1 MVVVIVGG
9 IALRSSLVTLVVVLV
24 LLFLFLVVVEVVGVR
39 GVPISTGAAALQA
52 AVEAV
57 AAKEVASSVETGKG
71 VIIKVAEKMFM
82 GLDASLVN
90 YWLLVVHV
98 VRPIAVK
105 IVVVAGRKFKF
116 WLRTAVNVAPVV
128 VVVIIVVGRRMV
140 VLLFDG
146 VTALMEIK

>member
-1 MVVVIVGG
+1 M
-9 IALRSSLVTLVVVLV
+9 
-24 LLFLFLVVVEVVGVR
+24 
-39 GVPISTGAAALQA
+39 
-52 AVEAV
+52 
-57 AAKEVASSVETGKG
+57 ETGKG

-140 VLLFDG
+140 VLFFDG